1 MWEKSNSPPVEWR
14 VEREYGNSFIFNE
27 SWRFKAEWHHWLR
40 NVKQLLCNTL
50 GWCIMQMNPG
60 VMWEFKQSCS
70 HDPPHGAVGYRS
82 CTGFLTR
89 NKKSAVACQPPAVKS
104 LSIWTAFM
112 RSHWQNTWPEGK
124 MKTNN
129 QCVLY
134 RCTLNETQAHLMFF
148 LRLYDCTNTQQIH
161 IIDLL
166 SQKKSIIGS

>member
-1 MWEKSNSPPVEWR
+1 MRVGDLRQNDTIGDETLSNFYATLWVDALCKWILVWCESL
-14 VEREYGNSFIFNE
+14 NSRAHMIHLMM
-27 SWRFKAEWHHWLR
+27 RL
-40 NVKQLLCNTL
+40 VTGVVL
-50 GWCIMQMNPG
+50 GFWQETKG
-60 VMWEFKQSCS
+60 
-70 HDPPHGAVGYRS
+70 
-82 CTGFLTR
+82 T
-89 NKKSAVACQPPAVKS
+89 VACQPPAVKS

-129 QCVLY
+129 QYALY